1 MSRKKG
7 MIEVKDVKLNCMRLF
22 FVFFL
27 VFFGFFWLSFNIIIL
42 CPKGFRS
49 NYCIQFDGSA
59 VGSDFS

>member
-7 MIEVKDVKLNCMRLF
+7 MIEVKDVKLNCMRL
-22 FVFFL
+22 
-27 VFFGFFWLSFNIIIL
+27 FFGFFWLSFNIIIL